1 MHTVTRS
8 ALAFALI
15 TAAAVATTPAT
26 VSAQDAPAVRRAT
39 PVQGG
44 PGARAQ
50 MGPRGQM
57 RRGGPR
63 GPMGPGGPGGPGGP
77 LLGEFLREAR
87 ALNLSDAQKNQLR
100 SIAEAR
106 QAEAQATG
114 QRVQAARQALNA
126 AITSTTLNEGAV
138 RQAAAD
144 LATVEADA
152 AVLRSRVYHEALAV
166 LTGEQ
171 QAQLTQMRAQRQAR
185 MQQRA
190 QQMRE
195 RVEQRRN
202 RRATPPPP
210 PQQ

>member
-63 GPMGPGGPGGPGGP
+63 GPMGPGGPGGP
-77 LLGEFLREAR
+77 LMGEFLREAR

-106 QAEAQATG
+106 QAEAQTTG

>member
-63 GPMGPGGPGGPGGP
+63 GPMGPGGPGGP

-87 ALNLSDAQKNQLR
+87 ALNLTDAQKEQLR
-100 SIAEAR
+100 SIGQAR

>member
-8 ALAFALI
+8 ALAFALVAT
-15 TAAAVATTPAT
+15 TAVVTTPAT
-26 VSAQDAPAVRRAT
+26 VSAQDAPSVRRAT

-63 GPMGPGGPGGPGGP
+63 GPMGPGGPGGP
-77 LLGEFLREAR
+77 LMGEFLREAR
-87 ALNLSDAQKNQLR
+87 ALNLTDAQKNQLR

-114 QRVQAARQALNA
+114 QRVQAARQALDA

>member
-8 ALAFALI
+8 ALAFALVAI
-15 TAAAVATTPAT
+15 TAVATLPAT

-63 GPMGPGGPGGPGGP
+63 GPMGPGGPGGP

-87 ALNLSDAQKNQLR
+87 ALNLTDAQKNQLR

>member
-8 ALAFALI
+8 ALAFALVAT
-15 TAAAVATTPAT
+15 TAVVTTPAT

-63 GPMGPGGPGGPGGP
+63 GPMGPGGPGGP
-77 LLGEFLREAR
+77 LMGEFLREAR
-87 ALNLSDAQKNQLR
+87 ALNLTDAQKNQLR

>member
-8 ALAFALI
+8 ALAFALVAT
-15 TAAAVATTPAT
+15 TAVVTTPAT

-63 GPMGPGGPGGPGGP
+63 GPMGPGGPGGP

>member
-8 ALAFALI
+8 ALVFTFV
-15 TAAAVATTPAT
+15 TAAAAAT
-26 VSAQDAPAVRRAT
+26 VPNTLSAQNAPAVRRAT
-39 PVQGG
+39 PAQGG

-50 MGPRGQM
+50 MGPRGQV
-57 RRGGPR
+57 RPGGPR

-77 LLGEFLREAR
+77 LGEFLREAR
-87 ALNLSDAQKNQLR
+87 ALNLSDAQKAQLR
-100 SIAEAR
+100 SIAQAR
-106 QAEAQATG
+106 QAEAQTTG
-114 QRVQAARQALNA
+114 QRVQVARQALDA
-126 AITSTTLNEGAV
+126 AVTGSALNEVAV

-144 LATVEADA
+144 LAVVEADA
-152 AVLRSRVYHEALAV
+152 AVLRSRVYHEALSV
-166 LTGEQ
+166 LTSEQ

-190 QQMRE
+190 QQVRE
-195 RVEQRRN
+195 RAGQRRE

>member
-26 VSAQDAPAVRRAT
+26 VSAQDAPSVRRAT

-63 GPMGPGGPGGPGGP
+63 GPMGPGGPGGP
-77 LLGEFLREAR
+77 LMGEFLREAR
-87 ALNLSDAQKNQLR
+87 ALNLTDAQKNQLR

-152 AVLRSRVYHEALAV
+152 AVLRSRVYHDAMAV

>member
-63 GPMGPGGPGGPGGP
+63 GPMGPGGPEGP
-77 LLGEFLREAR
+77 LMGEFLREAR
-87 ALNLSDAQKNQLR
+87 ALNLTDAQKNQLR

>member
-8 ALAFALI
+8 ALVFAFL
-15 TAAAVATTPAT
+15 TAAAAATVPAT
-26 VSAQDAPAVRRAT
+26 LSAQDAPAVRRAT

-63 GPMGPGGPGGPGGP
+63 GSIGPGGPGGP
-77 LLGEFLREAR
+77 LGEFLREAR
-87 ALNLSDAQKNQLR
+87 ALNLSDAQKEQLR
-100 SIAEAR
+100 GRAQAR
-106 QAEAQATG
+106 QAEAQTTG
-114 QRVQAARQALNA
+114 QRVHVARQALDA
-126 AITSTTLNEGAV
+126 AVTGTALNEPAV

-144 LATVEADA
+144 LAVVEADA
-152 AVLRSRVYHEALAV
+152 AVLRSRVYHEALSV

-195 RVEQRRN
+195 RAGKRRE

>member
-8 ALAFALI
+8 ALAFDLI

-63 GPMGPGGPGGPGGP
+63 GPMGPGGPGGP
-77 LLGEFLREAR
+77 LMGEFLREAR
-87 ALNLSDAQKNQLR
+87 ALNLTDAQKNQLR
-100 SIAEAR
+100 SIGQAR

-190 QQMRE
+190 QL
-195 RVEQRRN
+195 RN
-202 RRATPPPP
+202 PHPA
-210 PQQ
+210 

>member
-8 ALAFALI
+8 ALVFAFV
-15 TAAAVATTPAT
+15 TAAAAATVPAT
-26 VSAQDAPAVRRAT
+26 LSAQDAPAVRRAT

-57 RRGGPR
+57 RPGGPR

-77 LLGEFLREAR
+77 LGEFLREAR
-87 ALNLSDAQKNQLR
+87 ALNLSDAQKEQLR
-100 SIAEAR
+100 SIAQAR
-106 QAEAQATG
+106 QAEARTTG
-114 QRVQAARQALNA
+114 QRVHVARQALDA
-126 AITSTTLNEGAV
+126 AVTGTALNEAAV

-144 LATVEADA
+144 LAVVEADA
-152 AVLRSRVYHEALAV
+152 AVLRSRVYHEALSV

-195 RVEQRRN
+195 RAGQRRE